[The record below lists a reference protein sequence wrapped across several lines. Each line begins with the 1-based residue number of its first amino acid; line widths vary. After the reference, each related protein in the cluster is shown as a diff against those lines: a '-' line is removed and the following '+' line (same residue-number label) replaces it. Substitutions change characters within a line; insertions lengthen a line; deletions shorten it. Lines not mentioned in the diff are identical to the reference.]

1 MVFSHCFL
9 DYIFYLC
16 GENIIYLRM
25 KHEQTILG
33 SVPSKSNCY
42 KIVSLGGHGSLA
54 KTSAMK
60 EFEKKFYLQCGAY
73 RNKNIK
79 GFFELYVDVYFQSNL
94 PDLDNSLKGLL
105 DCLQTCKAIKNDR
118 NCVKIVAN
126 KFIDK
131 LNPRL
136 EFTIVEVSGIEE
148 RNSKE
153 PQLFEV

>member
-1 MVFSHCFL
+1 
-9 DYIFYLC
+9 
-16 GENIIYLRM
+16 M
-25 KHEQTILG
+25 KHEQVILG

-42 KIVSLGGHGSLA
+42 RIITIAGHSSLG

-60 EFEKKFYLQCGAY
+60 DFEKKFYLQCGAY
-73 RNKNIK
+73 RNRKIA
-79 GFFELYVDVYFQSNL
+79 GFFELYVDVYFQSNQ

-105 DCLQTCKAIKNDR
+105 DCLQTCNAIKNDR

-131 LNPRL
+131 NNPRL
-136 EFTIVEVSGIEE
+136 EFTIREVGGVEE

-153 PQLFEV
+153 PTLFD